1 MMIRSIVPSA
11 ERMVLTTMACA
22 LACMAISIIVGAIGA
37 LSYVPVIGPA
47 MAGRGLSLVQ
57 LRPLHTTF
65 ASAWIYLGC
74 VAGMYAFLA
83 HAFGAPS
90 RRDRL
95 RFRIHMVCWGVAGA
109 GALIT
114 LLFGWGS
121 GREYL
126 GFHPAFSVLIIV
138 GWLCFLWTFLRRVLP
153 GFWSRPVYVY
163 MWTTGALYFV
173 YTFVEGHAY
182 LLPSVAGHPVADL
195 QIQWKSC
202 GSLVASF
209 NQMVYGTLLF
219 VGERMTNDRRAGQS
233 RAAFTLFGIGLLNS
247 FTNSAHHTYHL
258 PQDAL
263 IKWIAFVVSM
273 LELII
278 LWSLLADIVRK
289 VGTRRP
295 HYRQFS
301 ASTHLF
307 ALSKHWNAFLLPV
320 ALLISIP
327 PLNAL
332 IHGTH
337 VVMAH
342 AMGSELAI
350 DSYILLGAFAWLF
363 ARSFPKREAVRDV
376 INGPRVRHYIGWLNR
391 TLMVLIASLLIRGL
405 GVGVTRYLGHP
416 EPEWLGVFP
425 AVFVISGV
433 AVGYSLL
440 NLILCWLPLLREP
453 LRHRLFRDDP
463 RWTDSTSPFLEKRR
477 RYR

>member
-1 MMIRSIVPSA
+1 
-11 ERMVLTTMACA
+11 
-22 LACMAISIIVGAIGA
+22 
-37 LSYVPVIGPA
+37 
-47 MAGRGLSLVQ
+47 
-57 LRPLHTTF
+57 
-65 ASAWIYLGC
+65 
-74 VAGMYAFLA
+74 
-83 HAFGAPS
+83 
-90 RRDRL
+90 
-95 RFRIHMVCWGVAGA
+95 
-109 GALIT
+109 
-114 LLFGWGS
+114 
-121 GREYL
+121 
-126 GFHPAFSVLIIV
+126 
-138 GWLCFLWTFLRRVLP
+138 
-153 GFWSRPVYVY
+153 
-163 MWTTGALYFV
+163 
-173 YTFVEGHAY
+173 
-182 LLPSVAGHPVADL
+182 
-195 QIQWKSC
+195 
-202 GSLVASF
+202 
-209 NQMVYGTLLF
+209 MVYGTLLF